1 VSLLSCPYSLQLS
14 QDVPA
19 YAGFLCEKAAVFR
32 DKTEG
37 TPLYTVSVVPGRNVG
52 EVGIRDET

>member
-1 VSLLSCPYSLQLS
+1 MSISSCPCSLQLS

-19 YAGFLCEKAAVFR
+19 CAGFICDKAAIFR
-32 DKTEG
+32 DTIKG